1 MEELDL
7 LCVIIA
13 NLTPR
18 EWQLLGWCSSPGM
31 DDHLREA
38 WAAGAVGTLQSSSEV
53 GSQPGSATFSFAQT
67 EHRPAPGL
75 LPSSPGMT
83 SSDFL
88 ESRMSSCYS

>member
-1 MEELDL
+1 
-7 LCVIIA
+7 
-13 NLTPR
+13 
-18 EWQLLGWCSSPGM
+18 M

-53 GSQPGSATFSFAQT
+53 GSQPGSATFLFAQT

-83 SSDFL
+83 S
-88 ESRMSSCYS
+88 